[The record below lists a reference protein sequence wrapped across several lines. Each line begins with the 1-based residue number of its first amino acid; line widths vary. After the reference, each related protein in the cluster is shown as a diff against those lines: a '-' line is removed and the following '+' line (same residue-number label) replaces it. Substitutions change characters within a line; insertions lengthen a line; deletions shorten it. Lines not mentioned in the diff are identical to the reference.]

1 MATIIEEF
9 DAVKITN
16 ASIQFIE
23 NGTQQLGTP
32 FGCIGTI
39 EGETEL
45 TEFSKKC
52 EGVET
57 KKITKPLKMN
67 NTVSAHIPVQV
78 ARDLFGMSNKDLKP
92 GVYTY
97 GANSKGKNFV
107 LTADVI
113 DEFQD
118 VTKLIAFTNCTSTT
132 GFKLSIENGSDELAE
147 LEIEFTAMK
156 DKAGNFYYEAITA
169 ELEESDKDFFIEEWH
184 SSFTPTLVKGVPT
197 P

>member
-9 DAVKITN
+9 DAVRITN

-23 NGTQQLGTP
+23 NGTQQLGTS

-45 TEFSKKC
+45 TEFTKLC
-52 EGVET
+52 EGVEV
-57 KKITKPLKMN
+57 KKITKPIKMN
-67 NTVSAHIPVQV
+67 NTVSAHIPIQV
-78 ARDLFGMSNKDLKP
+78 ARDLFGFSNKDLKA
-92 GVYTY
+92 GVYSY
-97 GANSKGKNFV
+97 GAESKGKNFV
-107 LTADVI
+107 FTADVI

-118 VTKLIAFTNCTSTT
+118 VTKLIAFSNCVSAT

-156 DKAGNFYYEAITA
+156 DSAGNFYYEAITS
-169 ELEESDKDFFIEEWH
+169 ELDEADKGFFIDEWH
-184 SSFTPTLVKGVPT
+184 SSFTPTLVKGT
-197 P
+197 AL

>member
-16 ASIQFIE
+16 VSIQFFE
-23 NGTQQLGTP
+23 NGLQKPGTK
-32 FGCIGTI
+32 FGCVGKI

-45 TEFSKKC
+45 TEYTKKC
-52 EGVET
+52 EGVEV

-67 NTVSAHIPVQV
+67 NTVSAHIPIKV
-78 ARDLFGMSNKDLKP
+78 ARNLFGFSNKDLKA
-92 GVYTY
+92 GVYSY
-97 GANSKGKNFV
+97 GADSKGKRFV
-107 LTADVI
+107 LTADVV

-118 VTKLIAFTNCTSTT
+118 ITKLVAFSNCVSAT

-156 DKAGNFYYEAITA
+156 DDNGQFYYEALVS
-169 ELEESDKDFFIEEWH
+169 ELDDPKVEEQWH
-184 SSFTPTLVKGVPT
+184 QVFTPTLVKDTVPT